1 MPKIPTFQTQA
12 RPTAEAAS
20 VTTNIQVSPTT
31 SIAGALTKPI
41 SSIAEYY
48 AKEEQITNKVKA
60 GELFADATADVF
72 NAAQEAELKNN
83 PSEGLD
89 YFNQQYKVIKD
100 KYKSQ
105 AKNSDVGKYFD
116 LEFSA
121 NKNKYVN
128 SILNK
133 TRTNLVSTRVSQT
146 EQKVK
151 SKIANSLA
159 GNNFQFKVLSEDILN
174 DYRGLVQDGIVREE
188 DFNIY
193 KDNLPKLIE
202 TEMVRKMSVTNAYQ
216 AILALEDPKNYQ
228 SIQGEERE
236 ELRKDLRTIAKFQNE
251 AVSFAVGKQLLESKK
266 KVAKAFRGED
276 QGHYGIDP
284 NKLQNYYTGDL
295 KVDNQINELNQKFI
309 DKKIVLDTDY
319 IVNDTII
326 KKILN
331 KEIRDPF
338 DPFLL
343 PGEEE
348 AKSITQRVG
357 NGTINLDDDNFFNNI
372 FEIKDDVKSNKTHKD
387 FFNFIDQIVPAIEGT
402 ATAKIF
408 DNNYNNRLSS
418 FRQDMYKKFNEGLKN
433 NLLPSDL
440 LNPKSNN
447 YIAKDILNYAPTKSD
462 LRNAL
467 LNYAKEKEQ
476 EVAPDIPM
484 RKKGETYE
492 QWRQRYLLWKTSN
505 KK

>member
-20 VTTNIQVSPTT
+20 VRTNIQVSPTT

-60 GELFADATADVF
+60 GELFADATVDVF
-72 NAAQEAELKNN
+72 NASQEAELKSN

-105 AKNSDVGKYFD
+105 AKNSDVSKYFD

-121 NKNKYVN
+121 SKNKYVN

-133 TRTNLVSTRVSQT
+133 TRTNLVTTRVDQT

-193 KDNLPKLIE
+193 KENLPKLIE
-202 TEMVRKMSVTNAYQ
+202 TEMVMKMSVTNANG
-216 AILALEDPKNYQ
+216 AIVALEDPNNFKT
-228 SIQGEERE
+228 IQGDNRE
-236 ELRKDLRTIAKFQNE
+236 ELRSKLRIIAKFQDDQ
-251 AVSFAVGKQLLESKK
+251 VKFVTGKQALESKK
-266 KVAKAFRGED
+266 KVAKALLGD
-276 QGHYGIDP
+276 DNKIYGIDP
-284 NKLQNYYTGDL
+284 SLINNYYTGNNDI
-295 KVDNQINELNQKFI
+295 DSQINNLNN
-309 DKKIVLDTDY
+309 KIINKQISLDTDY
-319 IVNDTII
+319 STNDKII

-331 KEIRDPF
+331 GQINNPYDKFI
-338 DPFLL
+338 LA
-343 PGEEE
+343 GETEK
-348 AKSITQRVG
+348 KSITERVG
-357 NGTINLDDDNFFNNI
+357 DGSINLDDDNFFINI
-372 FEIKDDVKSNKTHKD
+372 FENNLDPKLQESNKK
-387 FFNFIDQIVPAIEGT
+387 FFNFIDEVATMIQGT
-402 ATAKIF
+402 PTAKVF
-408 DNNYNNRLSS
+408 DNNYNSRLSS
-418 FRQDMYKKFNEGLKN
+418 FRQDMYKRFNDGLKN
-433 NLLPSDL
+433 NLLPSEL
-440 LNPKSNN
+440 LNPRSNN
-447 YIAKDILNYAPTKSD
+447 YIAKDILSYAPTKSE
-462 LRNAL
+462 LRNSL
-467 LNYAKEKEQ
+467 LNYAKKKEYVPSS
-476 EVAPDIPM
+476 EEPK
-484 RKKGETYE
+484 RKENE
-492 QWRQRYLLWKTSN
+492 SHSQWLTRWREWKASN

>member
-1 MPKIPTFQTQA
+1 MPKIPVFTAQA
-12 RPTAEAAS
+12 RPTEEVGS
-20 VTTNIQVSPTT
+20 VINNIQVSP
-31 SIAGALTKPI
+31 SESVGAALIKPAAQ
-41 SSIAEYY
+41 IAEYY
-48 AKEEQITNKVKA
+48 AKEKDISNKVKA
-60 GELFADATADVF
+60 GELYGDATVEIF
-72 NAAQEAELKNN
+72 NASQAASLKKT
-83 PSEGLD
+83 PEDGVS
-89 YFNQQYKVIKD
+89 YFQQQFKIIKD
-100 KYKSQ
+100 KYKNQ
-105 AKNSDVGKYFD
+105 AINSDVGNIFD
-116 LEFSA
+116 VQFSA
-121 NKNKYVN
+121 NKSTYIN
-128 SILNK
+128 SILK
-133 TRTNLVSTRVSQT
+133 TTRDTLVSTRISQVD
-146 EQKVK
+146 QQVK
-151 SKIANSLA
+151 SKIATALS
-159 GNNFQFKVLSEDILN
+159 GNNFQFKVLSGDIVNL
-174 DYRGLVQDGIVREE
+174 YKGLVDDKLIREE
-188 DFNIY
+188 DLNVY
-193 KDNLPKLIE
+193 KKALPKLIE

-266 KVAKAFRGED
+266 KVAKAFRGKD

-319 IVNDTII
+319 IVNDKII

-343 PGEEE
+343 PGEEK

-433 NLLPSDL
+433 NLLPSEL

-447 YIAKDILNYAPTKSD
+447 YIAKDILNYTPTKSD